1 MSITTQYART
11 IYDGYDVAS
20 TNYVYTSNG
29 STGADDGWY
38 ICKTDHV
45 AIQVCAATMNTASLT
60 YRIEGRSDTYT
71 RPAEI
76 FSESIT
82 SAQSIDKI
90 INVTEKVKEVRVGV
104 RLSTVATPNNF
115 HCGLVQS
122 EVK

>member
-1 MSITTQYART
+1 MSIVSQYARI
-11 IYDGYDVAS
+11 IYNGYNVAS
-20 TNYVYTSNG
+20 TNYVYTSNA

-38 ICKTDHV
+38 SCKTDHV
-45 AIQVCAATMNTASLT
+45 ALQVCAATLTAASLT

-76 FSESIT
+76 YTDSIT
-82 SAQSIDKI
+82 SAQSIDEI
-90 INVTEKVKEVRVGV
+90 INITEKVKEVRIGV
-104 RLSTVATPNNF
+104 KLSAVATPNSF